1 MTPVFLATSDGTE
14 ASLTNKIGTSPKTA
28 HMKFTVKICKE
39 GEQCAGRTKFYR
51 KH

>member
-28 HMKFTVKICKE
+28 HICKE

-51 KH
+51 KQ